1 MERIKGLRGGKKA
14 DWRINHNDGFE
25 TTGNNLK
32 KDRTSGRILQESF
45 KWMVMV
51 MIEGLLAD
59 YDWRI
64 NALEPLLMQES
75 LEAAQR
81 AATCSSNYND
91 AAEFDVT

>member
-1 MERIKGLRGGKKA
+1 
-14 DWRINHNDGFE
+14 
-25 TTGNNLK
+25 
-32 KDRTSGRILQESF
+32 
-45 KWMVMV
+45 MVMV

-75 LEAAQR
+75 LEAA
-81 AATCSSNYND
+81 TCSSNYND